1 MGEVNVLGVLLAMV
15 VPFIAIAVLGG
26 WTVPLIVGILRNRRG
41 RSGGGLIVLGSAWG
55 VCAIAGVIYL
65 ASMVIGLRDR
75 FTPQTFDAAS
85 YQGETGQV
93 TLPWRGP
100 CELTA
105 MQESGGGMLSVKS
118 DTGALTVP
126 AGRLQVMSWT
136 LKATDN
142 RGREWSLTG
151 RPSYEG
157 HDARSTLNVSRA
169 QPVELSVGPPLTAR
183 VVVDSN
189 PGASELSLDFEL
201 TDRGGASYTLSG
213 PGGSPPGFEVVD
225 AAGQVVWSG
234 DFEYG

>member
-1 MGEVNVLGVLLAMV
+1 MNVLGVLLAMV
-15 VPFIAIAVLGG
+15 APFVAIAVLGG
-26 WTVPLIVGILRNRRG
+26 WTVPLIMGILRNRRDG
-41 RSGGGLIVLGSAWG
+41 RGSGLIALGSAWG
-55 VCAIAGVIYL
+55 VCAIAGIIYL

-75 FTPQTFDAAS
+75 FTPQTFDAAG

-93 TLPWRGP
+93 ILSWRGP

-105 MQESGGGMLSVKS
+105 WGSNGSSMLTLHS
-118 DTGALTVP
+118 DTGTVVAP
-126 AGRLQVMSWT
+126 VGPLRVSSWT
-136 LKATDN
+136 LRSTDN

-183 VVVDSN
+183 VVVDSS
-189 PGASELSLDFEL
+189 PGASELSLDFAL
-201 TDRGGASYTLSG
+201 TDRGGGSYTISG
-213 PGGSPPGFEVVD
+213 GGGDAPGFEVVD
-225 AAGQVVWSG
+225 AAGKVVWSG